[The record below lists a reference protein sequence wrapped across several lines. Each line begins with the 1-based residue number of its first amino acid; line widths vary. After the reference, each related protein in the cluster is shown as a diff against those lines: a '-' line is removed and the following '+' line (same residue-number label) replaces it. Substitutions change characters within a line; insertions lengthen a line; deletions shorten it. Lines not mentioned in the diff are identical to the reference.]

1 MCELRAV
8 QELIYAIRLP
18 ASGPARTEIAD
29 VLDTP
34 VDKLPERIRLSTMA
48 PLSNR
53 GYPADAQ
60 AEVLSVRD
68 VGLVIGV
75 PNSQVPRMLV
85 PWQNIAYLAEDR

>member
-1 MCELRAV
+1 M
-8 QELIYAIRLP
+8 QELIYAIRVP
-18 ASGPARTEIAD
+18 ASGSARTDLAD

-34 VDKLPERIRLSTMA
+34 VEKLPERIRVSTMA

-60 AEVLSVRD
+60 AELLSVRD

-75 PNSQVPRMLV
+75 PNSAVPRMLV
-85 PWQNIAYLAEDR
+85 PWQNIAYVAEDA